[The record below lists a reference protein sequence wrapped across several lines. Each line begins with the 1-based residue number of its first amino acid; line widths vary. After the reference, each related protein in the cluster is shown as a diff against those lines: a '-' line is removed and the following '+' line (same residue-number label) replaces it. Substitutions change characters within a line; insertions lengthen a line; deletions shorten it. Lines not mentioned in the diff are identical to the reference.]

1 MEREPRQI
9 HRLNETQFQA
19 ALTKLHEGKLPK
31 NFSDVVAHVQ
41 GTTRELLMYA
51 TAITECALRQNTA
64 ICVLQDILEKAD
76 VRYEMTPDGP
86 VKNINRQEGA
96 THETF

>member
-1 MEREPRQI
+1 MERERKQI

-19 ALTKLHEGKLPK
+19 ALTKLHEGKLPS
-31 NFSDVVAHVQ
+31 NFSDVVAHVH

-51 TAITECALRQNTA
+51 SAITECALRQNTA

-86 VKNINRQEGA
+86 VKTMNQFMEEQ
-96 THETF
+96 T

>member
-9 HRLNETQFQA
+9 HRLNETQFQT
-19 ALTKLHEGKLPK
+19 ALKQLHDGKLPK

-41 GTTRELLMYA
+41 GTTRELLLYA

-86 VKNINRQEGA
+86 AKFMNKEDA

>member
-1 MEREPRQI
+1 MGREPRQI
-9 HRLNETQFQA
+9 HRLNETQFHA
-19 ALTKLHEGKLPK
+19 ALTKLHEGKLPS

-41 GTTRELLMYA
+41 GTTRELLMYVS
-51 TAITECALRQNTA
+51 AITECALRQNTT

-86 VKNINRQEGA
+86 VKIINRQEDTYHA
-96 THETF
+96 V

>member
-1 MEREPRQI
+1 MEREQRKI
-9 HRLNETQFQA
+9 HRINEDQFQA
-19 ALTKLHEGKLPK
+19 ALKQLHEGKLPS
-31 NFSDVVAHVQ
+31 NFSDVVAHVH

-51 TAITECALRQNTA
+51 SAITECALRQNTA

-76 VRYEMTPDGP
+76 VRYAMTPDGP
-86 VKNINRQEGA
+86 VKNMKKEDA

>member
-19 ALTKLHEGKLPK
+19 ALTKLHEGKLPS
-31 NFSDVVAHVQ
+31 NFSDVVAHVH

-51 TAITECALRQNTA
+51 TAITECALRQNNT

-86 VKNINRQEGA
+86 VKFMNKEDA

>member
-1 MEREPRQI
+1 MWREPRQI

-19 ALTKLHEGKLPK
+19 ALTKLHEGKLPS
-31 NFSDVVAHVQ
+31 NFPDVVAHVQ
-41 GTTRELLMYA
+41 GTTRELLMYVS
-51 TAITECALRQNTA
+51 AITECALRQNNT

-86 VKNINRQEGA
+86 VKIINRQEDTYHA
-96 THETF
+96 V

>member
-9 HRLNETQFQA
+9 RRLNETQFQA
-19 ALTKLHEGKLPK
+19 ALTKLHEGKLPS
-31 NFSDVVAHVQ
+31 NFSDVVAHVH

-51 TAITECALRQNTA
+51 SAITECALRQNNT

-86 VKNINRQEGA
+86 VKIMK
-96 THETF
+96 

>member
-19 ALTKLHEGKLPK
+19 ALTKLHEGKLPS
-31 NFSDVVAHVQ
+31 NFSDVVAHVH
-41 GTTRELLMYA
+41 GTTRELLMYVS
-51 TAITECALRQNTA
+51 AITECALRQNNT

-86 VKNINRQEGA
+86 VKIINRQEDTYHA
-96 THETF
+96 V

>member
-19 ALTKLHEGKLPK
+19 ALAKLHDGKLPS
-31 NFSDVVAHVQ
+31 NFSDVVAHVH
-41 GTTRELLMYA
+41 GTTRELLMYVA
-51 TAITECALRQNTA
+51 AITECALRQNNT
-64 ICVLQDILEKAD
+64 ICVLQDILEKAN
-76 VRYEMTPDGP
+76 VLYEMTPDGP
-86 VKNINRQEGA
+86 VKNMNKEDA